1 MEKALRVLVLE
12 DDPNDADLLIFELR
26 RAGFAPQWSRVD
38 DGPGLLAGL
47 ADLPEIIIADYSLP
61 QLTAL
66 DALQLVRESGC
77 DTPVI
82 IVTGVM
88 SEETCVQSLRHG
100 AIDYLLKDRLT
111 RLGPAVQH
119 ALAERRMVA
128 ARREAELHAA
138 ESSRTLQAIINAAPA
153 IVYLTDREGRFILVN
168 AEFERT
174 FGISTDDINGKTAG
188 QLPKGMLSDAMSE
201 RDARCMSRG
210 AVMEAE
216 ESDSVGTDHRTYLSV
231 RYPLH
236 NDDNDAY
243 AIAVIYTDITR
254 QKNTEAALRAARTDL
269 QCQADKLALANTD
282 LTKLDQLKSQF
293 LSTVSHELRTPLTSI
308 RGYTE
313 LLVDN
318 QPSQLTPAEQRMI
331 NIIDRNSERLLSL
344 IESLLD
350 FTRIDAGILLN
361 FVEVDLNQLV
371 EGACAAVGTAKHA
384 DLLILNEIKPDTPT
398 VHADHDQLER
408 VLLNLLS
415 NAVKFSPAGGTVSVH
430 GSHDDRTVTISVT
443 DCGIGIPLAEQ
454 GNIFGRFFRASSAQ
468 EHAIKGT
475 GLGLAISRSIVEA
488 HGGQIGFES
497 IPDVRTTFTID
508 LPIRPALEHH
518 VS

>member
-1 MEKALRVLVLE
+1 MEKPLRVLVLE
-12 DDPNDADLLIFELR
+12 DNANDADLLIFELR
-26 RAGFAPQWSRVD
+26 RAGFDPKWSRVD
-38 DGPGLLAGL
+38 DSAGLLAGL
-47 ADLPEIIIADYSLP
+47 ADLPEIVLADYSLP

-66 DALQLVRESGC
+66 DALQLIRESGY

-119 ALAERRMVA
+119 ALAERRLVA

-138 ESSRTLQAIINAAPA
+138 ESARTLQAVINAAPA

-174 FGISTDDINGKTAG
+174 FGISADDVNGKTAG
-188 QLPKGMLSDAMSE
+188 QLPQGRLSEAMSE
-201 RDARCMSRG
+201 RDARCLSRG

-216 ESDSVGTDHRTYLSV
+216 ESDSLGIEHRTYLSV
-231 RYPLH
+231 RYPLR
-236 NDDNDAY
+236 NDDDDAY

-269 QCQADKLALANTD
+269 QFQADELALANID
-282 LTKLDQLKSQF
+282 LTKLGQLKSQF

-313 LLVDN
+313 LLVGSE
-318 QPSQLTPAEQRMI
+318 PSQLTPAEQRMI
-331 NIIDRNSERLLSL
+331 SIIDRNSQRLLVL

-350 FTRIDAGILLN
+350 FTRIEAGIPLKL
-361 FVEVDLNQLV
+361 VEVDLRELV
-371 EGACAAVGTAKHA
+371 EDACAAIGAAKPA
-384 DLLILNEIKPDTPT
+384 DLTIFHEIEPDTPAIR
-398 VHADHDQLER
+398 ADHDQLER

-430 GSHDDRTVTISVT
+430 VGHDEMSVTVSVT
-443 DCGIGIPLAEQ
+443 DCGIGIPPAEQ
-454 GNIFGRFFRASSAQ
+454 GDIFGRFFRASSAQ
-468 EHAIKGT
+468 ENAIKGT

-488 HGGQIGFES
+488 HGGKIGFES
-497 IPDVRTTFTID
+497 IPDVRTTFTIH
-508 LPIRPALEHH
+508 LPIRPDPGAG
-518 VS
+518 